1 LPQCSQKPESA
12 KGGEPEVRLVIQP
25 EEGIKPL
32 LKAIAL
38 AKSQIDVMI
47 FRFDQREVERALEN
61 AVGRG
66 VAVHALIAS
75 KNRAGEENL
84 RELEMRLLG
93 AGVTVARTGEDLVR
107 YHSKYMV
114 VDRKELHLMAF
125 NLTHVDIERSR
136 SFGIISRNPDHVKEA
151 LKLFE
156 CDSKRVAYEA
166 GLPGFIVSPVN
177 ARKELADFIQG
188 AKKSLAIYD
197 PQVSDRQMIKLLAD
211 RAKAGVDVR
220 ILGRLIGRAAGVK
233 AHKLANM
240 RLHTRTIVRDGR
252 MAFVGSQSLREMELD
267 SRRELGLIFKDP
279 KILSGLT
286 RTFESDWALAEQAD
300 KESDEVVDPGLRI
313 AKKVAK
319 AVAREMPDVGA
330 IVDGAVREVVGE
342 IAEVELIPE
351 EVEEM
356 VKGAVKEAVRDVV
369 KTAVE
374 EAVEK
379 GAGGQ

>member
-1 LPQCSQKPESA
+1 
-12 KGGEPEVRLVIQP
+12 VRLVIQP
-25 EEGIKPL
+25 EDGIKPL

-211 RAKAGVDVR
+211 RAKTGVDVR
-220 ILGRLIGRAAGVK
+220 ILGRLIGRAPGVK
-233 AHKLANM
+233 VHKFMNM

>member
-1 LPQCSQKPESA
+1 
-12 KGGEPEVRLVIQP
+12 VRLVIQP
-25 EEGIKPL
+25 GEGIKPL
-32 LKAIAL
+32 LKAIAS
-38 AKSQIDVMI
+38 AKNQIDIMI
-47 FRFDQREVERALEN
+47 FRFDEKEVERALEN

-93 AGVTVARTGEDLVR
+93 AGVMVARTGEDLVR

-136 SFGIISRNPDHVKEA
+136 SFGLISRNPDQVREA

-166 GLPGFIVSPVN
+166 GLPGFVVSPVN
-177 ARKELADFIQG
+177 ARKELGEFIQG

-197 PQVSDRQMIKLLAD
+197 PQVSDRQMIKLLGE
-211 RAKAGVDVR
+211 RAKAGVEVR
-220 ILGRLIGRAAGVK
+220 ILGRMLGRATGVK
-233 AHKLANM
+233 AHKLSSM

-267 SRRELGLIFKDP
+267 ARRELGLIFKDP
-279 KILSGLT
+279 KVVSGLA
-286 RTFESDWALAEQAD
+286 RTFEADWEVSERAD
-300 KESDEVVDPGLRI
+300 KETEDMVDPGVRI

-319 AVAREMPDVGA
+319 AVAREMPDVGP

-342 IAEVELIPE
+342 IADVELIQE

-356 VKGAVKEAVRDVV
+356 VKGAVKEAVKEVV
-369 KTAVE
+369 KNAVE
-374 EAVEK
+374 EAVER

>member
-1 LPQCSQKPESA
+1 MPQCSQKPESA